1 MCVVSLT
8 NIFDSDIG
16 FQVLQVL
23 VIMEAT
29 YSIKPQDLW
38 LDEDMNQE
46 LSAIRICLLLT
57 DTLLIYDYFDTV
69 TRLLR
74 KKILK
79 GPSELNAENLGA
91 QHMK

>member
-1 MCVVSLT
+1 MSVISLN

-16 FQVLQVL
+16 FQVLQGL
-23 VIMEAT
+23 VIMEVT
-29 YSIKPQDLW
+29 YCIKPQDLW
-38 LDEDMNQE
+38 LDEDMDQE
-46 LSAIRICLLLT
+46 LSVIRICLLLT
-57 DTLLIYDYFDTV
+57 DTLFIYDYFDTV

-91 QHMK
+91 QPMK